1 MKKITK
7 SFLSLVLVI
16 AMVTVHFITPIS
28 TLAAQLVSVTIDV
41 NGGNELENNVING
54 TPGSTLSDIFAEQD
68 ESWILQF
75 LNVRKQRT
83 YLSGVVE
90 AATGYPIDLENNLIY
105 GDTNVKLMWGN
116 SELYSDNIEIE
127 AEAPNIGD
135 VLELH
140 EETGEFGIGIEV
152 QDPSPRIGG
161 DGLNFDVFDVPFESR
176 SFMVRDC
183 DDPIEENACLVPFE
197 GEIEEGNKYYLSFYI
212 SINDNY
218 YMTNDIR
225 DVLTVNGNSPTL
237 FDDVRTYEN
246 GDFKGAW
253 VIVEMDPVANQS
265 GNQPGDQPHV
275 EQFEVEFNT
284 DGGTEIASVTL
295 NDGEK
300 VQRPNPDP
308 EKANH
313 IFLGWFFD
321 DQKTIEYDFDDPVHE
336 NRTIFAKWEEKNI
349 SISSTPSSV
358 NFGEVH
364 VSPEDHVQ
372 RVVTIT
378 NEGNVKI
385 TLGVSSPTSDG
396 PFGTLSFNSVDL
408 EPNESTDVTL
418 IINKNADKASVA
430 GEYSGNY
437 VFTATEYG
445 KEENTTLNVLAT
457 VTMIEDAP
465 LTHTVT
471 FDTDGGTA
479 IDPVVV
485 NHGESVGR
493 PQIIPEKENYEFD
506 EWCLDET
513 KTQVYDFS
521 NSITEDIT
529 IYARYTEIQQGSND
543 PQELDVSIVPNAVDF
558 GTLYI
563 GAEEDLT
570 RDVTVTNHSD
580 VDVEVEIDIP
590 TNDGPFN
597 IHAESNTFTVP
608 AKGQQT
614 ITLSVDHGADKASV
628 AGTYNG
634 EFVFNYNEVGVQLG
648 DSKTV
653 GVTVV
658 VAEEEIT
665 TPEMVTVTFDTDGGT
680 PVPQAVTI
688 EKGTAVQQPTQNPE
702 KDNFE
707 FDTWCADETKTQPYD
722 FSSPVENDITLYAR
736 YTEIVQ
742 GGTDPVEVSIVVNPM
757 NFDFGTFTIG
767 SESDIYK
774 TATVRNDSDVT
785 VEVTISSPTNEG
797 PFNALEIEPFT
808 IAAGEEK
815 NVSLL
820 IDHGAQKAGVAGIYN
835 GQYVFSYHAIGEQDS
850 DEVLVQATVTVAG
863 PVLEIIDNT
872 NNQNYDPESD
882 GAETGLTIKVS
893 GNLADLVKIEVDG
906 VLVPEGAVTLT
917 SGSTIATF
925 SPDFLSTL
933 GDGAHT
939 VKFFYQDGDVEATF
953 NIGPV
958 NSPAPLPT
966 NGNNEERNPGTF
978 DNIYSWIEVLGISAI
993 VAATS
998 TVILKKKHS

>member
-161 DGLNFDVFDVPFESR
+161 DGLNFDVFDVPFKSR

-408 EPNESTDVTL
+408 EPNESTEVTL

-521 NSITEDIT
+521 NSITEDLT